1 MDQMNQNIDLVNITE
16 FASMLRCSK
25 SLVRLRLTER
35 RQGIGDILNAIPA
48 PLATRPKQR
57 LYWLRSECVRY
68 IERLNA
74 TAKGTICSRIF
85 CRIPGVITWSSGYRQ
100 FRRGTMLCRWRGGT
114 SKLGNGSPCS
124 FGSWKNRSMQ
134 GIV

>member
-74 TAKGTICSRIF
+74 TANHLPPQQHQLSPESMMLANRFGLDDTQPQR
-85 CRIPGVITWSSGYRQ
+85 GRQ
-100 FRRGTMLCRWRGGT
+100 KHGG
-114 SKLGNGSPCS
+114 KQN
-124 FGSWKNRSMQ
+124 
-134 GIV
+134 